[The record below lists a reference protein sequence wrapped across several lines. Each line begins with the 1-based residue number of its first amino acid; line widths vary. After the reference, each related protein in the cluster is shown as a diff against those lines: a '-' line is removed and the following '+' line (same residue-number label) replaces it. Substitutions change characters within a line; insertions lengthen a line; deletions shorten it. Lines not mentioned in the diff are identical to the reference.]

1 MDTKCASKDIVYFS
15 VLDPDLSPDEM
26 EEKSRLISQ
35 VLELQNTLEGDFY
48 VVYCVCLILQY
59 LLRICYFCSCELV
72 YLCTTTNNKLA
83 VRNILGP
90 NT

>member
-48 VVYCVCLILQY
+48 VVYCV
-59 LLRICYFCSCELV
+59 
-72 YLCTTTNNKLA
+72 
-83 VRNILGP
+83 
-90 NT
+90 